1 MSNNKKRILVMSPNF
16 CGGGL
21 EIRINTIIERFYKN
35 FSYSLLTKTPINEM
49 RIAPSNFFNKIYN
62 WDNLDDA
69 INNADIISMHPF
81 FVFNELKNLH
91 LLDNKTL
98 LYTLHGEAS
107 FRDNI
112 AQFGDKIDV
121 FYAVSKKLIEIFKLL
136 YPQYADK
143 IYFFKNYYSIQNKKS
158 SMNFDA
164 NKKILFCITN
174 LENQEYLNMIIKQI
188 PYDYHIHIIG
198 SEQFNEFEHPNI
210 IYDGFVDI
218 DSYLSA
224 NKFSVAFARGG
235 YLAMDLI
242 ANGIPLILIYERNRN
257 FYAEVLNKTNFEKL
271 SNQNFVTFQKATY
284 ENISNIF
291 KQIEQNYDNYYL
303 SDLLKLYNDSS
314 LMFNPYTRFKG
325 DTNAISQN

>member
-1 MSNNKKRILVMSPNF
+1 ML
-16 CGGGL
+16 
-21 EIRINTIIERFYKN
+21 
-35 FSYSLLTKTPINEM
+35 
-49 RIAPSNFFNKIYN
+49 
-62 WDNLDDA
+62 
-69 INNADIISMHPF
+69 
-81 FVFNELKNLH
+81 
-91 LLDNKTL
+91 
-98 LYTLHGEAS
+98 
-107 FRDNI
+107 
-112 AQFGDKIDV
+112 
-121 FYAVSKKLIEIFKLL
+121 
-136 YPQYADK
+136 
-143 IYFFKNYYSIQNKKS
+143 
-158 SMNFDA
+158 
-164 NKKILFCITN
+164 
-174 LENQEYLNMIIKQI
+174 IKQI

>member
-21 EIRINTIIERFYKN
+21 EIRINTIIEGFYKN

-136 YPQYADK
+136 YPQYA
-143 IYFFKNYYSIQNKKS
+143 Y
-158 SMNFDA
+158 
-164 NKKILFCITN
+164 
-174 LENQEYLNMIIKQI
+174 
-188 PYDYHIHIIG
+188 
-198 SEQFNEFEHPNI
+198 
-210 IYDGFVDI
+210 
-218 DSYLSA
+218 
-224 NKFSVAFARGG
+224 
-235 YLAMDLI
+235 
-242 ANGIPLILIYERNRN
+242 
-257 FYAEVLNKTNFEKL
+257 KTN
-271 SNQNFVTFQKATY
+271 
-284 ENISNIF
+284 
-291 KQIEQNYDNYYL
+291 
-303 SDLLKLYNDSS
+303 S
-314 LMFNPYTRFKG
+314 L
-325 DTNAISQN
+325 